1 MDWEAI
7 GAGAEVVGAFC
18 VIASLIY
25 LAIQIRQ
32 NTESVRMASHQG
44 LADQFQ
50 QKNLTVLQD
59 AEVSDILMRGMQ
71 DPLSLSE
78 LERFRFELFL
88 MALFRTYE
96 ELFQLSSKG
105 LVDEDLW
112 ECREQAMMH
121 WLSQDFVKAWWSSE
135 KRVSYLPSFCAYIEQ
150 RL

>member
-1 MDWEAI
+1 
-7 GAGAEVVGAFC
+7 
-18 VIASLIY
+18 
-25 LAIQIRQ
+25 
-32 NTESVRMASHQG
+32 MASHQG
-44 LADQFQ
+44 VADQFQ
-50 QKNLTVLQD
+50 QTNLTVLQD

-121 WLSQDFVKAWWSSE
+121 WLSQDFVKAWWFSE